1 MTGGTDPG
9 VLGYGTEETV
19 QTGTVEHKKVMK
31 EYLLGRRLLSNLFY
45 IEQETSEEFVLYII
59 EKYKK
64 AIKEK
69 KILRRN

>member
-1 MTGGTDPG
+1 MIEGTDPG
-9 VLGYGTEETV
+9 ILGYGTEEPL
-19 QTGTVEHKKVMK
+19 KKEEAKKAMK

-45 IEQETSEEFVLYII
+45 IEQETSEEFVLSII

-69 KILRRN
+69 KISRRNQN

>member
-9 VLGYGTEETV
+9 ILGYGTEETL
-19 QTGTVEHKKVMK
+19 KKEEAKKAMK
-31 EYLLGRRLLSNLFY
+31 EYLLGRTLLSNLFY